1 MTALA
6 VIPERITTM
15 ILLLL
20 CGCSVVVTT
29 TMAFQPTSMGS
40 VLLSAASLS
49 SPNKHSTQLLDAPVT
64 DPVPVVPAEAV
75 TATVPATTA
84 APPAAVTT
92 TTTVTQAD
100 LGEVTELPNT
110 YVSCG
115 QCGAAY
121 AITAEIMGRP
131 RRMACSVCSHTWFQ
145 SADRLGTLGDGFEM
159 IPLPARDVERIA
171 TNIKENRH
179 PKHVGD
185 YKMYV
190 GNISFQANEQD
201 LYDLF
206 AEVGPVGDVALVLD
220 QETGRPR
227 GFGFVTMRTKEDG
240 EKCLTELDGVDL
252 KGRNLNVRPPNN

>member
-6 VIPERITTM
+6 VTPERITTM

-40 VLLSAASLS
+40 VLLSATSLS

-131 RRMACSVCSHTWFQ
+131 RYVILRSSERDRFEFDFDVELGSVCLRCRTSW
-145 SADRLGTLGDGFEM
+145 SWSWLR
-159 IPLPARDVERIA
+159 
-171 TNIKENRH
+171 
-179 PKHVGD
+179 
-185 YKMYV
+185 
-190 GNISFQANEQD
+190 SFSY
-201 LYDLF
+201 LL
-206 AEVGPVGDVALVLD
+206 LI
-220 QETGRPR
+220 
-227 GFGFVTMRTKEDG
+227 VTI
-240 EKCLTELDGVDL
+240 LS
-252 KGRNLNVRPPNN
+252 

>member
-40 VLLSAASLS
+40 VLLSAAALS
-49 SPNKHSTQLLDAPVT
+49 SPNQYHTRLLDAPVT
-64 DPVPVVPAEAV
+64 DPVPVVPAETV

-100 LGEVTELPNT
+100 LGEVTELPNP

-131 RRMACSVCSHTWFQ
+131 R
-145 SADRLGTLGDGFEM
+145 
-159 IPLPARDVERIA
+159 
-171 TNIKENRH
+171 
-179 PKHVGD
+179 
-185 YKMYV
+185 YV
-190 GNISFQANEQD
+190 ILRSS
-201 LYDLF
+201 
-206 AEVGPVGDVALVLD
+206 
-220 QETGRPR
+220 
-227 GFGFVTMRTKEDG
+227 
-240 EKCLTELDGVDL
+240 
-252 KGRNLNVRPPNN
+252 